1 MIILLVI
8 VAAAAVGA
16 SLAAVV
22 MVSLGS
28 RREDSAQSLAS
39 GPSGGLEAA
48 ARRLVGFHGDGVAR
62 QSSRRG
68 AAGAHLGAGGAY
80 LGAAGY
86 PADQPEVP
94 HLVA

>member
-8 VAAAAVGA
+8 VAAAVGA
-16 SLAAVV
+16 ALAAVV

-28 RREDSAQSLAS
+28 RREDSAHSLAR
-39 GPSGGLEAA
+39 GPSGALEAA

-68 AAGAHLGAGGAY
+68 AAGAHRGAGVS
-80 LGAAGY
+80 GY
-86 PADQPEVP
+86 SGDQPEVP

>member
-8 VAAAAVGA
+8 VVAAVGA

-28 RREDSAQSLAS
+28 RREDSAHSLAS
-39 GPSGGLEAA
+39 GPSGALEAA

-62 QSSRRG
+62 PSSRRG
-68 AAGAHLGAGGAY
+68 AAGAHRGTSGAHHGAS
-80 LGAAGY
+80 GY
-86 PADQPEVP
+86 SGDQPEVP

>member
-8 VAAAAVGA
+8 VVAAVGA

-28 RREDSAQSLAS
+28 RREDSAHSLAS
-39 GPSGGLEAA
+39 GPSGALEAA
-48 ARRLVGFHGDGVAR
+48 ARRLVGFHSDGVAH
-62 QSSRRG
+62 QSGRRG
-68 AAGAHLGAGGAY
+68 AAGAHRGAVGAHRD
-80 LGAAGY
+80 GSGY
-86 PADQPEVP
+86 GDRPEVP